1 MIQYYII
8 ISVVAIIGLIILFNL
23 FFRNTKN
30 KLSGTF
36 SPPALCG
43 KGSYSV
49 TGNTPCMSCPENA
62 VCENDG
68 TSLLNITCK
77 RDYTKYVTIAGVIS
91 CVKEDNDEFY

>member
-8 ISVVAIIGLIILFNL
+8 FSVVVIIALIILYNL
-23 FFRNTKN
+23 YFRNMKN
-30 KLSGTF
+30 SLDTII
-36 SPPALCG
+36 SPPALCNSG
-43 KGSYSV
+43 TYSV

-91 CVKEDNDEFY
+91 CVKEDSDEFY